1 MHSNTEARWTV
12 HHQLHHAAR
21 AALVGAAICGIG
33 LTGATL
39 AAAGTAQ
46 PDRVAVNE
54 QLNQGERI
62 TSPDGRY
69 TLEMQ
74 SDGNLVEYGPGH
86 VAVWATG
93 TSPGAGA
100 IARLQPDGN
109 LVVIASGNHPVWASN
124 TSGTQGATLELQN
137 DANLVLY
144 GTGHV
149 AAWASSGVKP
159 SNTTGDAAV
168 AGAKR
173 YLGRPYQYGGGH
185 GPTPGGTPNVDCSG
199 LVRYAYFVATG
210 RDVLNGN
217 TTTQAR
223 LSDVISASA
232 ARPGD
237 LIFYSANSVPNSH
250 VAIYMGN
257 GQMIEAP
264 HTGANV
270 RIVSVRS
277 GGTYRHPRI

>member
-1 MHSNTEARWTV
+1 MHSSTEPRLTLR
-12 HHQLHHAAR
+12 HHLHR
-21 AALVGAAICGIG
+21 AGSATLVVAAICGIG
-33 LTGATL
+33 LTGVSL
-39 AAAGTAQ
+39 ANAGTAQ
-46 PDRVAVNE
+46 ADRVAVNE
-54 QLNQGERI
+54 QLNSGERI

-69 TLEMQ
+69 TLELQ

-93 TSPGAGA
+93 TSPGGGT
-100 IARLQPDGN
+100 IARLQGDGN
-109 LVVIASGNHPVWASN
+109 LVVIAPGNRPVWASN
-124 TSGTQGATLELQN
+124 TAGTQGATLELQN

-144 GTGHV
+144 GTGHI
-149 AAWASSGVKP
+149 AAWASSGIKP
-159 SNTTGDAAV
+159 SNTAGDAAV
-168 AGAKR
+168 AAAKS

-199 LVRYAYFVATG
+199 LVRYAYYIATG
-210 RDVLNGN
+210 RDVLNGT
-217 TTTQAR
+217 TTTQAK
-223 LSDVISASA
+223 LSDVIAASA

-237 LIFYSANSVPNSH
+237 LIFYSGNSH
-250 VAIYMGN
+250 VAIYLGN

-270 RIVSVRS
+270 RIVSIRA